1 MIRVTFVCLGNICRS
16 PMAELLFKNMVKER
30 GLASSFEITSGG
42 TFDYEEGSPFYSP
55 AKETLR
61 AHGVEGEH
69 TARKITMDDVAKSD
83 YLLVMDE
90 NNYRDLTEFAG
101 DAGKGKIFMLLSF
114 ASRGGAVADP
124 WYTRD
129 FEKEYSDIEEGC
141 RCFLDFII
149 NSKERSER

>member
-69 TARKITMDDVAKSD
+69 TARKVTMDDVAKSD
-83 YLLVMDE
+83 YLLVE
-90 NNYRDLTEFAG
+90 REKYSCFCR
-101 DAGKGKIFMLLSF
+101 LLR
-114 ASRGGAVADP
+114 AAAPLPTRGIRAISRRRTPISKRGAVA
-124 WYTRD
+124 
-129 FEKEYSDIEEGC
+129 F
-141 RCFLDFII
+141 
-149 NSKERSER
+149 